1 MTSKELAEDLFNK
14 MYDAFANDEED
25 HWEET
30 VVRIA
35 KRCSNI
41 AVDIVAINSNETQE
55 YFVEVKN
62 EIENM
67 WQSVNN

>member
-1 MTSKELAEDLFNK
+1 
-14 MYDAFANDEED
+14 
-25 HWEET
+25 
-30 VVRIA
+30 
-35 KRCSNI
+35 
-41 AVDIVAINSNETQE
+41 VAINSNETQE